1 VDESKIPI
9 QPQAGAQAGQPGQ
22 PGTQQVQIPVDA
34 SSRETTY
41 VNFFQAHLN
50 ADEVYLDLGTFSQ
63 VVTPAGPDPVV
74 LTNRV
79 IMNYVTAKRL
89 ADLLRAAVARHEQMF
104 GVVELDPSRR
114 LRNPPPQPPRAPA
127 G

>member
-1 VDESKIPI
+1 MDESTIPI
-9 QPQAGAQAGQPGQ
+9 QPQTGTGAPTGQAGQAGQ
-22 PGTQQVQIPVDA
+22 QQVQIPVDA
-34 SSRETTY
+34 TNRETAY

-63 VVTPAGPDPVV
+63 VVTPAGPDPIV

-114 LRNPPPQPPRAPA
+114 LRTPQPPARP
-127 G
+127 GS

>member
-1 VDESKIPI
+1 MNEGQIPL
-9 QPQAGAQAGQPGQ
+9 QPQSGSAPQGGQPQQGQ
-22 PGTQQVQIPVDA
+22 PQQVQIPVDV
-34 SSRETTY
+34 SNREIAY
-41 VNFFQAHLN
+41 VNFVQAHLN

-63 VVTPAGPDPVV
+63 VVTPAGPEAIN
-74 LTNRV
+74 LTHRI

-114 LRNPPPQPPRAPA
+114 LRNPPPQRPQ